1 MTTVAIFLLRALS
14 LLIHS
19 LRLLVGGGLIV
30 VGILGVVLPILP
42 GMPFLI
48 LGTLVIGRRSRIF
61 RRGSVAGKRF
71 LQRWAAHE
79 CPWVARLG
87 RWSLLAQRDTS
98 RRLRQLLWWWQG
110 RQRLLSQ
117 RLRKARTTTSGVE
130 R

>member
-1 MTTVAIFLLRALS
+1 MTTVASFLLRALS

-79 CPWVARLG
+79 RPWVARLG
-87 RWSLLAQRDTS
+87 RWSLLAQRDSS
-98 RRLRQLLWWWQG
+98 RRLRHLLWWWQG

-117 RLRKARTTTSGVE
+117 RLRKARTTTSSVG